1 MRAYEGALRN
11 AIRPGCTVLDIGTG
25 FGIHALLACRMGA
38 GRVFAVEPDDAIHL
52 ARDLA
57 ARNGCSDRI
66 EFFHDLSTNVV
77 LPQRA
82 DVIVS
87 DLRGVL
93 PFFAHHIPAIA
104 DARRRHLAPG
114 GTLIS
119 ARDTV
124 WAAVVE
130 SPEWYREYED
140 SWNGAPGL
148 DLENARL
155 MATSSWCKAR
165 FKEEELLVAPS
176 LWATLDY
183 STIEACDA
191 NADLVWPALRAGTA
205 HGLAVWFDAVV
216 APGIEFSNAPGK
228 PKSVYGSA
236 FFPLSRPVA
245 LALGDTIRLTLR
257 AHLIGDD
264 YMWVW
269 NTTVHEAGDPGR
281 IKAAFRQS
289 TLQGAPLDMGQ
300 LRKQADT
307 HIPLPGEEWEIDRY
321 VLDSMNGS
329 SSVGEIAN
337 RLVERFPARFSSWR
351 DALARVG
358 ALSRQYSQ

>member
-66 EFFHDLSTNVV
+66 EFFQDLSTNIV

-93 PFFAHHIPAIA
+93 PFYAHHIPAVA

-130 SPEWYREYED
+130 SPEGYREYED
-140 SWNGAPGL
+140 SWNGALGL

-155 MATSSWCKAR
+155 MAKSSWGKAGFR
-165 FKEEELLVAPS
+165 EELLVAPA

-183 STIEACDA
+183 STIESTDA

-205 HGLAVWFDAVV
+205 HGIAAWFDAVV
-216 APGIEFSNAPGK
+216 APGVEFSNAPGK
-228 PKSVYGSA
+228 QNAIYGSA

-245 LALGDTIRLTLR
+245 LAMGDTIRLTLR

-264 YMWVW
+264 YVWVW
-269 NTTVHEAGDPGR
+269 NTTVYEAGDPGR
-281 IKAAFRQS
+281 TKAAFRQS
-289 TLQGAPLDMGQ
+289 TLQAAPLDMGQ

-337 RLVERFPARFSSWR
+337 RLVERFPTRFSNWR